1 MNIQRNQFLSIEQ
14 LKDTYLQEQ
23 KKVQSTAT
31 DAGVS
36 FGQILEDKS
45 KSLTQGSELK
55 FSKHASNRLSMRN
68 IELSDEQVNRLQDGM
83 QKANAK
89 GIKDSLM
96 IMDKLAFIVNV
107 PSSTVVTAMD
117 QTETSDNIFTNID
130 GAVIIQ
136 PDLMEAYVPDRQ
148 MEQGNRH
155 KQEVISL

>member
-23 KKVQSTAT
+23 KKVPNTAEE
-31 DAGVS
+31 AGVS
-36 FGQILEDKS
+36 FGQILVNKS
-45 KSLTQGSELK
+45 NSLSQGSELK

-117 QTETSDNIFTNID
+117 QSETSDNIFTNID
-130 GAVIIQ
+130 GAVI
-136 PDLMEAYVPDRQ
+136 V
-148 MEQGNRH
+148 
-155 KQEVISL
+155 

>member
-89 GIKDSLM
+89 GIKDSLV
-96 IMDKLAFIVNV
+96 IVDKLAFIVNV

-117 QTETSDNIFTNID
+117 QNETSDNIFTNID
-130 GAVIIQ
+130 GAVI
-136 PDLMEAYVPDRQ
+136 V
-148 MEQGNRH
+148 
-155 KQEVISL
+155 

>member
-14 LKDTYLQEQ
+14 LTDTYLQES
-23 KKVQSTAT
+23 KKVQNTSAE
-31 DAGVS
+31 AAVS

-45 KSLTQGSELK
+45 KSFTQGSVLK

-89 GIKDSLM
+89 GIKDSLV
-96 IMDKLAFIVNV
+96 IVDKLAFIVNV

-117 QTETSDNIFTNID
+117 QNETSDNIFTNID
-130 GAVIIQ
+130 GAVI
-136 PDLMEAYVPDRQ
+136 V
-148 MEQGNRH
+148 
-155 KQEVISL
+155 